1 MGWSYDHKSCYNR
14 FSFRAIPL
22 GSAISNFQSNKTP
35 TQEAEGLPVLREE
48 AEAALRYLK
57 EGKSPGVDNIP
68 SKLLKNRGEATT
80 TVLTAIYKKIWE
92 MKERLKEWT
101 QSLAIPL
108 SKKGK
113 LKQCQNYRTISLI
126 SHPSKIMLR
135 IILNRLKTKAEEL
148 LAEEQAGFRPDRSSV
163 EQIFYGQVIIEK
175 HLQHQRHLFRNFIDF
190 KKAFDRVWHAGLWQ
204 ILGSF
209 NIEEG
214 LVQVVQA
221 LFSACVV
228 QSS

>member
-1 MGWSYDHKSCYNR
+1 M
-14 FSFRAIPL
+14 
-22 GSAISNFQSNKTP
+22 
-35 TQEAEGLPVLREE
+35 LREE
-48 AEAALRYLK
+48 VEMAVRSLK
-57 EGKSPGVDNIP
+57 AGKSSEVDNTP
-68 SKLLKNRGEATT
+68 SELLKNGGEATT
-80 TVLTAIYKKIWE
+80 TVLTATCQKIWE
-92 MKERLKEWT
+92 TKGWPKEWT
-101 QSLAIPL
+101 QSLIIPL
-108 SKKGK
+108 PKKGN

-126 SHPSKIMLR
+126 SHPSKIMLQ

-175 HLQHQRHLFRNFIDF
+175 HLQHQRHLFGNFIDF

-214 LVQVVQA
+214 LVQAVQA
-221 LFSACVV
+221 LFSACAV